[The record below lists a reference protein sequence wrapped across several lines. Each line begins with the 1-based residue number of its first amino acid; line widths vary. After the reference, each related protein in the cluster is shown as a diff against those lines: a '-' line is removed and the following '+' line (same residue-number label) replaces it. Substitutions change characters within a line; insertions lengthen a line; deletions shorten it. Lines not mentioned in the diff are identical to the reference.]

1 MKKKA
6 AEAGDD
12 IRGVRWSRERDG
24 VSQRVVRFADEN
36 VLGLTARA
44 PFRGIGSFSLRKGDG
59 AEFS

>member
-1 MKKKA
+1 MNKKA
-6 AEAGDD
+6 AEARED
-12 IRGVRWSRERDG
+12 IRGVRWSIAQDG

-36 VLGLTARA
+36 VLGLTARV